1 MQTPMAERLAALWGA
16 APGVDRAV
24 CIHMLFIKKHL
35 ALYL

>member
-24 CIHMLFIKKHL
+24 CIRMLLIREYL